1 MPRKRKDRL
10 EKLKR
15 IVNDA
20 AATPNEKE
28 IAQEEIK
35 RLVHEEPKRPPPPP
49 AEPQQTGPRQH
60 FAGTVDG
67 VPVYRQEPV
76 AQKSQSGVLPG
87 SMRVPPKPKGLP
99 KKS

>member
-1 MPRKRKDRL
+1 MSRKRKDRL

-35 RLVHEEPKRPPPPP
+35 RLVREEPKRPPPP

-60 FAGTVDG
+60 FVGVVDG
-67 VPVYRQEPV
+67 VPMYRQEPV
-76 AQKSQSGVLPG
+76 SQKSQSGVLPG